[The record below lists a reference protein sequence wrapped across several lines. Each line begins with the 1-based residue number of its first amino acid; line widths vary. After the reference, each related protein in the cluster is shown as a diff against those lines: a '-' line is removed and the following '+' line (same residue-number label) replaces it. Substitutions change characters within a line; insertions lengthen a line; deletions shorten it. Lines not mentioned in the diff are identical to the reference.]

1 MSARL
6 LRRLETLRMRKDAA
20 FFCGR
25 ALWDEQTG
33 QSVSLATH
41 QREMVDLWQ
50 THRRSVSWCPSEFGK
65 STLLACWLSWRI
77 GNNPALRVGLLS
89 GTAQQSARL
98 VKLVQICMSRPAYQ
112 QAFPGAGIDRATVD
126 ELSVKSRPSTMKDA
140 NVLAG
145 AFDLSSMLG
154 ARFDLAACDDIVG
167 RDHTRTASARD
178 AAFQGFAAV
187 TGSRVGP
194 AGEVHVV
201 GTSEHSDDV
210 PHRLARLPG
219 WTSRRF
225 PALDEKGNPTF
236 PQRWDAARVE
246 ARRLELGP
254 IGFQRAMM
262 CVPVDEA
269 TLVFRPEDLER
280 ALELGRSGLYS
291 PFGGRTLIAVDPA
304 WTVTST
310 SDESGIVGVTVDDA
324 GYRHVFH
331 VEGLRVHHDGLADRV
346 VALAAAN
353 RATVYCESNGAGGV
367 IASLIGR
374 RVPCKPLPTTATSKR
389 ARIEALSAEL
399 ASGRWVFRCPLGSPS
414 PELRKLVDELGTF
427 SLDSHTGDRA
437 SALLLA
443 CEAVRA
449 LEQRRKGRQFILNT
463 LTR

>member
-1 MSARL
+1 LALLSGILEARA
-6 LRRLETLRMRKDAA
+6 RRDPLVFAKI
-20 FFCGR
+20 
-25 ALWDEQTG
+25 ALWDERSG
-33 QSVSLATH
+33 APVKVAAH
-41 QREMVDLWQ
+41 QKAMMRCWQ
-50 THRRSVSWCPSEFGK
+50 GTKRSVQCAPSEFAK
-65 STLLACWLSWRI
+65 SVTFAVWIAWRI
-77 GNNPALRVGLLS
+77 GSDPSLRVGLLS
-89 GTAQQSARL
+89 GTREQACRL
-98 VKLVQICMSRPAYQ
+98 LKLVAIVINGRAYQ
-112 QAFPGAGIDRATVD
+112 RVFPGAGIDRLTVD
-126 ELSVKSRPSTMKDA
+126 ELAIKGRPGTLKDP
-140 NVLAG
+140 NILAG

-154 ARFDLAACDDIVG
+154 SRFDLVCCDDIVS
-167 RDHTRTASARD
+167 RDATRTASARD
-178 AAFQGFAAV
+178 AAYQGFLSV
-187 TGSRVGP
+187 TGSRVAP
-194 AGEVHVV
+194 DGEIHIV
-201 GTSEHSDDV
+201 GTAEHSDDV
-210 PHRLARLPG
+210 PHRLAQLPG
-219 WTSRRF
+219 WTLRNY
-225 PALDEKGNPTF
+225 PALDAAGRPTF
-236 PQRWDAARVE
+236 ADRWPQERIE
-246 ARRLELGP
+246 SRRLELGP

-269 TLVFRPEDLER
+269 TLVFRPEDLQR

-414 PELRKLVDELGTF
+414 PELGKLVDELGTF

-443 CEAVRA
+443 CEAVRT
-449 LEQRRKGRQFILNT
+449 LEQRRKGRQFLLNT